1 MPCSQS
7 LTLEEVGTPYSF
19 AVPGCGGRRCRYP
32 QPPTPAIRSPPLA
45 PSPAGLDSWVWRM
58 RVSPVS
64 PPALRPPLTTAAL
77 LAPPYRRCPS
87 AAPGCGGW
95 MLSLPFAPPPS
106 HPPPPPLKPPSLS
119 PSPSARPPA
128 VPGCGGCRVDPE
140 PRRRGTVVGRPP
152 PWLWGWGGPGQ
163 HVVKGGGGP
172 AGSKPQGSRGLV
184 VGGEGGPTQ
193 PGLAWRQPVPAP
205 AGNTCRRMP
214 QAARTEC
221 DREHGGETAGGR
233 ESVRQRCHLFL
244 SSSLKPCMYHP
255 RVPRDLTRPSVSA
268 SACCQLG

>member
-1 MPCSQS
+1 
-7 LTLEEVGTPYSF
+7 
-19 AVPGCGGRRCRYP
+19 
-32 QPPTPAIRSPPLA
+32 
-45 PSPAGLDSWVWRM
+45 
-58 RVSPVS
+58 
-64 PPALRPPLTTAAL
+64 
-77 LAPPYRRCPS
+77 
-87 AAPGCGGW
+87 
-95 MLSLPFAPPPS
+95 MLSLPFAPHPS

-233 ESVRQRCHLFL
+233 ESVRQRCHRFFFVKQLETMHVPPTCAPRL
-244 SSSLKPCMYHP
+244 DAAVRVCQRLLPAGLETEKKPPPWHILNQFCVRPPRKLGVAVCCIASDGFPCPTPPTCMHSCCW
-255 RVPRDLTRPSVSA
+255 RSVCLLRRPWRGCWGCLAAVNPT
-268 SACCQLG
+268 CMFCLP